1 MNQKSCVPPTE
12 AVPKTATQSLSF
24 SPRIEINASQD
35 GEVLY
40 VELPG
45 VKRENLELTIEDE
58 VLVLRG
64 TVAQDD
70 EAKRWIRREYGVGS
84 FERRFRLGSELDTD
98 ALRAKLENGV
108 LALSLPRKADS
119 QPKRIEINAN

>member
-12 AVPKTATQSLSF
+12 AVPKTATQGLSF
-24 SPRIEINASQD
+24 SPRIEIHASQD